1 MPVSFLFCSFIW
13 IFSFS
18 ILYGQFF
25 EDFSNDLTGWKGDV
39 QHFIINNNQQ
49 LQLNAPGAGRSY
61 IYRPSTFPEAFATTA
76 YVRLNFPPSDNN
88 RLRWYFY
95 SSHEDIQMAEGY
107 FIQIG
112 ENGPNDAISFFRFRP
127 GQEQE
132 LARGTMAAVAES
144 PNVRILVEK
153 DTNDFWVIKT
163 DYTGERL
170 LAPEIEFYE
179 NDITIQPQ
187 GHFGFLTEYTATR
200 TTGFFIDDVGIDI
213 KREDITP
220 PSIYEAFLSG
230 TDEITIIFD
239 ELIEESTATN
249 VQNYILEQPAIRPV
263 EASVVRNVVKLRFN
277 TLFESGF
284 FYKLAV
290 MNIEDLTGNAMGNEI
305 IENLYLAVPPSK
317 GDIILNEILFNPK
330 TGEEDFIEL
339 YNKSEK
345 FINIQGLV
353 IFNSQNNR
361 SQTVNQR
368 FDLFP
373 NEYVAIA
380 IRAEE
385 VRHSYQAPEQANI
398 IQNPLP
404 AFNNN
409 DGNVTLLMGENI
421 IDEFDYEENFH
432 SPIINN
438 PKGVSLERINTVL
451 PTNDRNNWTSAA
463 SSVNFASPGYR
474 NSAAIEFSEEVRD
487 FSLRYKTFMPNGDG
501 DRDVL
506 IIDYHLDKSNYVA
519 KVTIFSD
526 MGTPVKRLT
535 NNFTLS
541 TSGFLQWDG
550 TNDQGQIARMGIYI
564 VVIEI
569 FHPDGNTAIR
579 KLPAVLAREI

>member
-1 MPVSFLFCSFIW
+1 MPVSFVISLLIW

-18 ILYGQFF
+18 ILFGQFF
-25 EDFSNDLTGWKGDV
+25 EDFSNNLTGWKGDV

-61 IYRPSTFPEAFATTA
+61 IYRQTTYPEEFTA
-76 YVRLNFPPSDNN
+76 SAYIHLNFPPSANN

-112 ENGPNDAISFFRFRP
+112 ENGSNDAISFYIFRP
-127 GQEQE
+127 GQERE
-132 LARGTMAAVAES
+132 LARGTLGAVAES
-144 PNVRILVEK
+144 PNVRISLEK
-153 DTNDFWVIKT
+153 NNDNFWVVKA

-179 NDITIQPQ
+179 NEINIQTQ
-187 GHFGFLTEYTATR
+187 GHFGFLAEYTATR

-213 KREDITP
+213 IREDISP
-220 PSIYEAFLSG
+220 PIIHDAFISG
-230 TDEITIIFD
+230 TNEITIIFD
-239 ELIEESTATN
+239 ELLEESTATN
-249 VQNYILEQPAIRPV
+249 LNNYMLEQPSLKPI
-263 EASVVRNVVKLRFN
+263 EASATRNVVKLHFN
-277 TLFESGF
+277 TLFESGS

-290 MNIEDLTGNAMGNEI
+290 MHIKDLAGNTMGNEI
-305 IENLYLAVPPSK
+305 IEKLYLAVPPSK

-339 YNKSEK
+339 FNKSEK

-361 SQTVNQR
+361 SSTVNQR

-380 IRAEE
+380 IRAGE
-385 VRHSYQAPEQANI
+385 VRHSYQAPQQANI

-404 AFNNN
+404 AFNNS

-421 IDEFDYEENFH
+421 IDEFDYKEDFH

-451 PTNDRNNWTSAA
+451 PTNDQNNWTSAA

-474 NSAAIEFSEEVRD
+474 NSASVDFSEDDQD

-501 DRDVL
+501 ERDVL
-506 IIDYHLDKSNYVA
+506 IIDYNLDKSNYVA

-550 TNDQGQIARMGIYI
+550 TNDQGHLARMGIYI

-569 FHPDGNTAIR
+569 FHPEGNTAIR